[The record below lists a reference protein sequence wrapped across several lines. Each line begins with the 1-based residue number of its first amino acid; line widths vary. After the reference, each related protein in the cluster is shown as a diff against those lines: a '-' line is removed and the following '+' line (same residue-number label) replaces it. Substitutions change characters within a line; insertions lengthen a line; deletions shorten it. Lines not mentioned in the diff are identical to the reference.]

1 MKATKIAG
9 LMAAGIMTVALVAG
23 PGPRA
28 TALAAHHAVTIMTPA
43 QVNMVIV
50 PGVRLGP
57 DKKMHDAF
65 TPTDFSAKA
74 GQKIVLTVY
83 NYDGGDHSIT
93 APALS
98 LNLVI
103 PGAKQDGVP
112 AIKTFTFTI
121 KKAGAYHWLC
131 VVPCDDDAKG
141 WAMSHDHYMA
151 GTIMITR

>member
-1 MKATKIAG
+1 MKAIKIAG
-9 LMAAGIMTVALVAG
+9 IVAAGVLAITLLAG
-23 PGPRA
+23 SPGRSA
-28 TALAAHHAVTIMTPA
+28 ALAAHHAAVYQTPA
-43 QVNMVIV
+43 QATMVIV
-50 PGVRLGP
+50 PGIRLGP

-65 TPTDFSAKA
+65 TPTDFSAKV

-93 APALS
+93 APDLK

-103 PGAKQDGVP
+103 PGAKQNGVP
-112 AIKTFTFTI
+112 TIKTFTFTI
-121 KKAGAYHWLC
+121 TKTGSFHWLC

-151 GTIMITR
+151 GTITIEK